1 MPLITACDVKFDT
14 KEKKGKEK
22 QRQNH
27 LQVMGKE
34 VITYFWQVQL
44 GLKEPAYCIC
54 AHFG

>member
-44 GLKEPAYCIC
+44 G
-54 AHFG
+54 F